1 MKKTE
6 FLKEMGN
13 KLQESMTRQEIEEQV
28 RYYSDY
34 IDSEVTKGKRE
45 SEVLE
50 ELGDPILIARNILS
64 NYQPGRSQK
73 ETAPRAG
80 QEQFTMKKISRN
92 GCLIISIIAILAV
105 CVLVWLAGSILRLL
119 APVLV
124 PVLIVAAIVI
134 MMKQR
139 K

>member
-1 MKKTE
+1 MKKIE
-6 FLKEMGN
+6 FLKEMSN
-13 KLQESMTRQEIEEQV
+13 KLQEGMTRQEIEEQV

-34 IDSEVTKGKRE
+34 IDSEVAKGKKE

-64 NYQPGRSQK
+64 NYQPGRFRQETDSQVQ
-73 ETAPRAG
+73 
-80 QEQFTMKKISRN
+80 QEHVTTKKISRN
-92 GCLIISIIAILAV
+92 GCIMISILAILVV
-105 CVLVWLAGSILRLL
+105 CVLLWLAGSILRLL

-124 PVLIVAAIVI
+124 PVLLIVAIVI
-134 MMKQR
+134 MINQR